1 MKEHTAFLRGH
12 NTAAMPHDWPM
23 NRDAKKKKWTHPR
36 HRIVRNIAAF
46 LLRPYTRLVYG
57 IRVEPFRE
65 QGKRPYLILFNH
77 QTAFDQFFVGLA
89 FSGAVYYVASE
100 DLFSNGWLSSLI
112 RFLVAPIPI
121 KKQTVDVRAVM
132 DCLRVA
138 REGGT
143 IAMAPE
149 GNRTYSGR
157 TGYINPAVAPLAR
170 KLRMPIALFR
180 IEGGYGVHPRW
191 SDVIRKGK
199 MRGYVSRVI
208 EPETYAAMTDE
219 QLCAEIRRELY
230 VDEAVCDGAY
240 NSKKSAEYLE
250 RALYVCPV
258 CGLSSFESKR
268 DTLTCLTCGRT
279 VRYRADKTLEGVG
292 FSLPYRFVADW
303 YDAQSDYI
311 NHLDLSCFTDT
322 PMYRETASLYEV
334 IPYQK
339 KKRLC
344 RDAEVS
350 LWGDRMEIRCGENV
364 RVFPFARLSG
374 VTVLGR
380 NKLNL
385 YHDGHILQL
394 RSGKRFNALKYV
406 QIYHRYKNLAKGD
419 EHEQFLGL

>member
-1 MKEHTAFLRGH
+1 M
-12 NTAAMPHDWPM
+12 D
-23 NRDAKKKKWTHPR
+23 RDTKKKKWLRPR
-36 HRIVRNIAAF
+36 HAIVRNIAAF
-46 LLRPYTRLVYG
+46 LLGPYTRLVYG
-57 IRVEPFRE
+57 MRVEPFRG

-100 DLFSNGWLSSLI
+100 DLFSNGAVSSLI

-170 KLRMPIALFR
+170 KLQMPVALFR

-208 EPETYAAMTDE
+208 EPETYAEMTDE
-219 QLCAEIRRELY
+219 QLCAEIRQGLY
-230 VDEAVCDGAY
+230 VDEAVCDGTY
-240 NSKKSAEYLE
+240 KSKKSAEYLE
-250 RALYVCPV
+250 RALYVCPF
-258 CGLSSFESKR
+258 CGLSSFESRKDILR
-268 DTLTCLTCGRT
+268 CLRCGRE
-279 VRYRADKTLEGVG
+279 VRYRADKTLEGIG

-303 YDAQSDYI
+303 YDAQSDHI
-311 NHLDLSCFTDT
+311 NRLDLTRPT
-322 PMYRETASLYEV
+322 EEPLYREEASLYEV
-334 IPYQK
+334 IPYKK

-344 RDAEVS
+344 RRAEIA
-350 LWGDRMEIRCGENV
+350 LWGDRIEIRCGGETTV
-364 RVFPFARLSG
+364 YPFAKLSG

-385 YHDGHILQL
+385 YCGGRILQL

-406 QIYHRYKNLAKGD
+406 QIFHRYGNLVKGE